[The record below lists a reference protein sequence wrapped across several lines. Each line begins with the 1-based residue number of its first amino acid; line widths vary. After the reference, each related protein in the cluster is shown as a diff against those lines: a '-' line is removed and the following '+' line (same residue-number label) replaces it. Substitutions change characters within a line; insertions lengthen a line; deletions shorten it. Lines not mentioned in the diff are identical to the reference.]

1 MGKFPCP
8 LCQKPLAIRTT
19 KKDKPYLTCELD
31 GLQMFVR
38 YETGIRRLDEMSKRN
53 ATVLGGFVV
62 CGTCEVAVKKSLNK
76 IQDPFLRKAGLYCP
90 ECEELLLEAP
100 ENWRERLK
108 D

>member
-1 MGKFPCP
+1 MSKFPCP
-8 LCQKPLAIRTT
+8 LCQQPLTIRTT
-19 KKDKPYLTCELD
+19 KKDKPYPTCETD

-62 CGTCEVAVKKSLNK
+62 CGTCEVAVKRSLNK
-76 IQDPFLRKAGLYCP
+76 IRVPLLRKAGLYCP